1 MSDTLY
7 AVSWRI
13 AGAYFE
19 SCNCKAICPCR
30 MVGGVPGGRSTYG
43 ICYGVLAWRI
53 DEGHA
58 DDIDLSGLAAALTVR
73 YDDDEQGSPWS
84 VILHVDQRGDAR
96 QRRAIEEILL
106 GAREGDVQRLPWI
119 RKPRN
124 VIGVLAS
131 AISFEAG
138 PGGNVLRVGTAV
150 RLDATRLVETDQTVA
165 CGIPGYDRPGT
176 ELYTDSFVVDDGPFR
191 WELAENCAFAG
202 DYVYA
207 S

>member
-1 MSDTLY
+1 
-7 AVSWRI
+7 
-13 AGAYFE
+13 
-19 SCNCKAICPCR
+19 

-53 DEGHA
+53 DEGRA

-73 YDDDEQGSPWS
+73 YDDDEPGSPWS
-84 VILHVDQRGDAR
+84 VILHVDHRGDAR

-106 GAREGDVQRLPWI
+106 GARDGDVQRLPWI

-124 VIGVLAS
+124 VIDVLAS
-131 AISFEAG
+131 AISFESG
-138 PGGNVLRVGTAV
+138 PGGHVLRVGTAV
-150 RLDATRLVETDQTVA
+150 SLDATRPVETEQTVA